1 MDEPAANI
9 GRDIGDEYR
18 EAAARSAEIGD
29 GEHQAG
35 RDDAN
40 ADLGAARHSEGE
52 GIAIDAPHR
61 AKFVT
66 DDDRSGDGGKRSTIG
81 CEIAQQRRAQRANAA
96 PKCQAEQ

>member
-1 MDEPAANI
+1 MDEPSANI

-52 GIAIDAPHR
+52 CIAIDAPTVPSSSPIMT
-61 AKFVT
+61 AAVMAE
-66 DDDRSGDGGKRSTIG
+66 S
-81 CEIAQQRRAQRANAA
+81 AA
-96 PKCQAEQ
+96 P